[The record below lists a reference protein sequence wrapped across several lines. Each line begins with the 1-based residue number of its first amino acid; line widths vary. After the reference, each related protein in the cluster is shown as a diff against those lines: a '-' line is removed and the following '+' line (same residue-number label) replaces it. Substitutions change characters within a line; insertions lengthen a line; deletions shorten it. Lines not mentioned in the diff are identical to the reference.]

1 MYPKINFKK
10 RWNRRKSAS
19 NTERSNKHCIE
30 TNFEQEILKE
40 HGFQNKVK
48 LIEYI
53 NTEGKHIGIDTFS
66 LIIEKY
72 NICVYIWNDN
82 EINGKKWIIIYKKQN
97 ESQENLFL
105 NYKDYKD
112 KYPEDPEI
120 AERYAHYVALILE
133 KYPNDKINN
142 IL

>member
-1 MYPKINFKK
+1 MQCEINEVEYEISDNGMWNQW
-10 RWNRRKSAS
+10 RWDVKLMTMGCEINDDWDE
-19 NTERSNKHCIE
+19 NIMCTP
-30 TNFEQEILKE
+30 NFEQEILKE

-82 EINGKKWIIIYKKQN
+82 EINGKKWIIINKKQN

-112 KYPEDPEI
+112 K
-120 AERYAHYVALILE
+120 
-133 KYPNDKINN
+133 
-142 IL
+142 